1 MRRGAVERG
10 MGAFCGHGAKGDGA
24 TTRSAL
30 APSWWAGSVTSRAA
44 LPREWMTTTAT
55 PVQIVSVG

>member
-1 MRRGAVERG
+1 MRRGAVEWG
-10 MGAFCGHGAKGDGA
+10 MGALRGHGTKGGDS

-44 LPREWMTTTAT
+44 LPREWVATTAT
-55 PVQIVSVG
+55 PAQIVSVG